1 MRGPYQL
8 LNEEE
13 IEDLK
18 LNMTV
23 LLGKPITEEEIKE
36 KIQQTHEKRLWEQ
49 GKISLVPCEPFDW
62 TLCKFYATVACQ
74 PGVSL
79 YTSAIYKTNILFTT
93 ENSIIFT
100 LACVCVL

>member
-36 KIQQTHEKRLWEQ
+36 KIQQTHEKRL
-49 GKISLVPCEPFDW
+49 
-62 TLCKFYATVACQ
+62 
-74 PGVSL
+74 
-79 YTSAIYKTNILFTT
+79 
-93 ENSIIFT
+93 
-100 LACVCVL
+100 